1 MHSMLL
7 RSMALRTK
15 PILLYKS
22 DFNETCLSDLE
33 FKYTSQLR
41 YCRTQID
48 SGASSVSDGD
58 SRQRTLPICS
68 PRRTTNLPRTYV
80 AQILKRLKECLNQQ
94 KIVEI
99 SYQESLETPNWLHSG
114 RSYQGAWRTIQPS
127 PETGRSPS
135 FPWASKKKKY
145 LQACPDQRR
154 DFSPFG
160 GFMWRSAWKWSL
172 GSTTNLSRQEIRKV
186 LFRHFKL
193 LKSKMKNIVFGENA

>member
-7 RSMALRTK
+7 RSMALRTKRTK

-127 PETGRSPS
+127 PETGRSLS
-135 FPWASKKKKY
+135 FPWAWKKKKY
-145 LQACPDQRR
+145 L
-154 DFSPFG
+154 
-160 GFMWRSAWKWSL
+160 
-172 GSTTNLSRQEIRKV
+172 
-186 LFRHFKL
+186 RHFSLQSPPGTDELARKAVDGVRCNVVLKRNFEVSIQVSRRCGRKL
-193 LKSKMKNIVFGENA
+193 CLTCHAP

>member
-7 RSMALRTK
+7 RSMALRTKQHTK

-41 YCRTQID
+41 YCRAQID

-80 AQILKRLKECLNQQ
+80 AQILKRLKECLHQQ

-99 SYQESLETPNWLHSG
+99 LLSGISGNTELISFWTFVSRSLTHHPTFTGNRTQSFVPMSVKEEEIPPRLPGPTPSLL
-114 RSYQGAWRTIQPS
+114 
-127 PETGRSPS
+127 S
-135 FPWASKKKKY
+135 F
-145 LQACPDQRR
+145 C
-154 DFSPFG
+154 
-160 GFMWRSAWKWSL
+160 GFM
-172 GSTTNLSRQEIRKV
+172 
-186 LFRHFKL
+186 
-193 LKSKMKNIVFGENA
+193 